1 MAQIVETNFAAEER
15 SPVIASVT
23 EDANGTCLWRCQV
36 DASWSEKS
44 DGIGMGFVLYD
55 QEVEVLNGSRKG
67 PQTESP
73 LHTEAES
80 LVWAMKEVSDRLV
93 ACVMI
98 ESDCQQLINI
108 IQQKKLWPS
117 LDPELDEIE
126 ALKNTFNAVSFKFIS
141 RSANVRADGLAKD
154 ARSRVQSFSLVEV
167 KDPLRLALEASLY
180 ETF

>member
-80 LVWAMKEVSDRLV
+80 LVWAMKE
-93 ACVMI
+93 
-98 ESDCQQLINI
+98 
-108 IQQKKLWPS
+108 QQKKLWPS

>member
-80 LVWAMKEVSDRLV
+80 LVWAMKE
-93 ACVMI
+93 
-98 ESDCQQLINI
+98 SDCQQLINI
-108 IQQKKLWPS
+108 IQQQKKLWPS

>member
-80 LVWAMKEVSDRLV
+80 LVWAMKEVSERSSGCLRDDR
-93 ACVMI
+93 
-98 ESDCQQLINI
+98 
-108 IQQKKLWPS
+108 
-117 LDPELDEIE
+117 
-126 ALKNTFNAVSFKFIS
+126 
-141 RSANVRADGLAKD
+141 VRLSTAHKHYPAAEETLA
-154 ARSRVQSFSLVEV
+154 F
-167 KDPLRLALEASLY
+167 P
-180 ETF
+180 